1 MTYGVPRKTAVKGNV
16 TIKSAKRGLTKKE
29 VPCSTCV
36 ESSDLANLNCSACS
50 KTKTP
55 IPLVTLTGF
64 DNGINGS
71 YSIRSYATH
80 QVTPLLKVGAVG
92 IDFGGG
98 AYCRYAMEERQN
110 LGTMD
115 AQWPLVV
122 NHDRYGNYHLP
133 HYDSTLLDG
142 DAGLSCRK
150 VEYVV
155 GTQDHTC
162 YECGTRYYDEPSA
175 ISAALRM
182 EVIYHVKPLVVEM
195 GYRHYQNASHWY
207 PERGGGG
214 TWEFGNPWNGGRRQI
229 VAARR
234 FNVAA
239 GITLVIHRP
248 FASSELWYAPQ
259 GGYNSSEIG
268 SLPIDSAV
276 YHADIAKSS
285 TSTDKWFNPLLE
297 CFGINTTMELV
308 AKTIKSDSL
317 IKNHMSVS
325 KRGRPNC
332 SFAPVQSPPFATQQT
347 GTFFNQVN
355 DFGTAGT
362 VQLST
367 SEAILDIFL
376 GDDFAAEMEADAS
389 CTVTDG

>member
-1 MTYGVPRKTAVKGNV
+1 MTYGIPRPTAVKGNV
-16 TIKSAKRGLTKKE
+16 TIKAAKRGLTKKE

-36 ESSDLANLNCSACS
+36 ESSDINAKNCSACT

-55 IPLVTLTGF
+55 TPLITLTGF

-71 YSIRSYATH
+71 YSLGYYPTTKI
-80 QVTPLLKVGAVG
+80 TPLLKLGAVG

-98 AYCRYAMEERQN
+98 AYCRYGMRERQN
-110 LGTMD
+110 LGTID

-122 NHDRYGNYHLP
+122 KPDIHGNYHLP

-142 DAGLSCRK
+142 EAGLSCRK

-155 GTQDHTC
+155 GTRDYTC
-162 YECGTRYYDEPSA
+162 YECGIRYYDEPSA
-175 ISAALRM
+175 MSAALRM
-182 EVIYHVKPLVVEM
+182 EIIYHVKPLVVEM
-195 GYRHYQNASHWY
+195 GYRHYQDASHWY

-214 TWEFGNPWNGGRRQI
+214 TWERSNPWNGGWRQI

-239 GITLVIHRP
+239 GITLVIHRT
-248 FASSELWYAPQ
+248 FALTEI
-259 GGYNSSEIG
+259 GFNGYSSSEIG

-317 IKNHMSVS
+317 IKNHMQIVE
-325 KRGRPNC
+325 RGRPSC
-332 SFAPVQSPPFATQQT
+332 SFAPVQSPPFNRAQTATL
-347 GTFFNQVN
+347 FNQVN

-376 GDDFAAEMEADAS
+376 GNDLAAEIEADAS